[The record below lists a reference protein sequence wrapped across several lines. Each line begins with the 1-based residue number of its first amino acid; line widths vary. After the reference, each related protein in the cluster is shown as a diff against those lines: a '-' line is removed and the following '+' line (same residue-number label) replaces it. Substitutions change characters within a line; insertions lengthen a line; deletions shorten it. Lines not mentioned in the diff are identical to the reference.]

1 MVKYLLLR
9 IANYAVLLFIAVSLA
24 WVLAQTQLHPRQL
37 FEVRTPPLD
46 PRSIENILRAANVSD
61 HVPLWD
67 RYATWLRGVFLHW
80 DWGTSPGGADVG
92 DEIGRRIW
100 VSFRLVTIGW
110 LLGTFIGVALGAWSA
125 VRQYRISDRVVTALV
140 LILVATP
147 SYVTGE
153 VSKMVAT
160 VVNKQVGFQ
169 MFLFLG
175 EKSTGSLPNYP
186 LADVVDR
193 VQHMVLPTLVLTLLG
208 LAGLQRLQRGL
219 MLDALGSDF
228 VRTARAKG
236 LRENKAVMKHAL
248 RTALIPTGTYFAFQ
262 AATLFVGATYTE
274 RIFAFQGMGIYGV
287 DTISKQNINGVVAVT
302 AFGGLCYLVG
312 AILADLMV
320 AFLDPRV
327 RLS

>member
-1 MVKYLLLR
+1 
-9 IANYAVLLFIAVSLA
+9 
-24 WVLAQTQLHPRQL
+24 
-37 FEVRTPPLD
+37 
-46 PRSIENILRAANVSD
+46 
-61 HVPLWD
+61 
-67 RYATWLRGVFLHW
+67 
-80 DWGTSPGGADVG
+80 
-92 DEIGRRIW
+92 
-100 VSFRLVTIGW
+100 
-110 LLGTFIGVALGAWSA
+110 
-125 VRQYRISDRVVTALV
+125 
-140 LILVATP
+140 
-147 SYVTGE
+147 
-153 VSKMVAT
+153 
-160 VVNKQVGFQ
+160 
-169 MFLFLG
+169 
-175 EKSTGSLPNYP
+175 
-186 LADVVDR
+186 
-193 VQHMVLPTLVLTLLG
+193 
-208 LAGLQRLQRGL
+208 

>member
-1 MVKYLLLR
+1 MAKYLLLR

-46 PRSIENILRAANVSD
+46 PNSIENILRAANVSD

-67 RYATWLRGVFLHW
+67 RYTTWLRGVLLHW
-80 DWGTSPGGADVG
+80 DWGTTPGGADVG

-160 VVNKQVGFQ
+160 VANKQVGFQ
-169 MFLFLG
+169 LFLFLG
-175 EKSTGSLPNYP
+175 EKSTGTLPNYL
-186 LADVVDR
+186 LADFVDR

-262 AATLFVGATYTE
+262 AATLFVGAVYTE

-287 DTISKQNINGVVAVT
+287 DTISKQNINGIVAVT

>member
-1 MVKYLLLR
+1 MVKYLLMR
-9 IANYAVLLFIAVSLA
+9 IVNYALLLFIAVSLA

-37 FEVRTPPLD
+37 FEVRNPPID
-46 PRSIENILRAANVSD
+46 PVAVENILRAANVSD
-61 HVPLWD
+61 HVPMWD
-67 RYATWLRGVFLHW
+67 RYVTWLKGIVLHW
-80 DWGTSPGGADVG
+80 DWGSTPGGGDVG
-92 DEIGRRIW
+92 EEIGRRIW
-100 VSFRLVTIGW
+100 VSFRLVTAGW
-110 LLGTFIGVALGAWSA
+110 LLGTVIGVALGAWTA
-125 VRQYRISDRVVTALV
+125 VRQYRISDRVVTAVV
-140 LILVATP
+140 LLLVATP

-160 VVNKQVGFQ
+160 TINKGVGFQ
-169 MFLFLG
+169 LFLFLG
-175 EKSTGSLPNYP
+175 EKSTGTLPDYP
-186 LADVVDR
+186 LAELIDR

-208 LAGLQRLQRGL
+208 LAGLSRLQRGL

-262 AATLFVGATYTE
+262 AASLFVGATFTE
-274 RIFAFQGMGIYGV
+274 RIFSFHGMGMYGV

>member
-1 MVKYLLLR
+1 MFKYLLLR
-9 IANYAVLLFIAVSLA
+9 IANYALLLFIAVSLA

-37 FEVRTPPLD
+37 FEVRNPPLS
-46 PRSIENILRAANVSD
+46 PQSIENILRAANVSD
-61 HVPLWD
+61 QVPLWD
-67 RYATWLRGVFLHW
+67 RYTTWLRGVLLHW
-80 DWGTSPGGADVG
+80 DWGTSPGGGNVG

-160 VVNKQVGFQ
+160 VINKQVGVQ
-169 MFLFLG
+169 VFLFLG
-175 EKSTGSLPNYP
+175 EKSTGTLPNYP
-186 LADVVDR
+186 FADVVDR
-193 VQHMVLPTLVLTLLG
+193 IQHMVLPTLVLTLLG

-287 DTISKQNINGVVAVT
+287 DTISTQNINGVVAVT
-302 AFGGLCYLVG
+302 AFGGMCYLVG

>member
-1 MVKYLLLR
+1 MVRYLLLR
-9 IANYAVLLFIAVSLA
+9 VANYAVLLFIAVSLA

-61 HVPLWD
+61 QVPLWD
-67 RYATWLRGVFLHW
+67 RYVTWLRGVFLHW
-80 DWGTSPGGADVG
+80 DWGTSPGGGAVG

-110 LLGTFIGVALGAWSA
+110 LLGTVLGVALGAWSA
-125 VRQYRISDRVVTALV
+125 VRQYRISDRVVTAIV

-153 VSKMVAT
+153 VTKMVAT
-160 VVNKQVGFQ
+160 AVNKQVGFQ
-169 MFLFLG
+169 LFLFLG
-175 EKSTGSLPNYP
+175 EKSTGTLPGYP
-186 LADVVDR
+186 LAGLVDR

-208 LAGLQRLQRGL
+208 LAGLQRLQRSL

-236 LRENKAVMKHAL
+236 LRENRAVMKHAL

-287 DTISKQNINGVVAVT
+287 DTIATQNINGIVAVT

>member
-1 MVKYLLLR
+1 
-9 IANYAVLLFIAVSLA
+9 
-24 WVLAQTQLHPRQL
+24 
-37 FEVRTPPLD
+37 
-46 PRSIENILRAANVSD
+46 
-61 HVPLWD
+61 
-67 RYATWLRGVFLHW
+67 
-80 DWGTSPGGADVG
+80 GGADVG

-110 LLGTFIGVALGAWSA
+110 LLGTFIGVTLGAWTA
-125 VRQYRISDRVVTALV
+125 VRQYRISDRVVTALI

-160 VVNKQVGFQ
+160 VANKQVGFQ
-169 MFLFLG
+169 LFLFLG
-175 EKSTGSLPNYP
+175 EKSTGTLPNYP

-312 AILADLMV
+312 ALLADLMV